1 MGIIGTILVFTLLV
15 IGNVWCSRLLIHVTQ
30 YCKKHVY
37 VLLINNRIAIKVS
50 S

>member
-1 MGIIGTILVFTLLV
+1 MKTVDGNYVFCGSTGKICYTMREAGLV
-15 IGNVWCSRLLIHVTQ
+15 ING
-30 YCKKHVY
+30 CKKHVY